1 MEQRFFPQG
10 GKPGSTANRMPAA
23 TISVGRIA
31 QSEAIYPHMEWLN
44 YHHLRYFYVA
54 AKEGSLARAAAKLHV
69 SQPSISE
76 QIRELENALGEKLFR
91 REGRN
96 NKLTDAGQVVFN
108 YAEEIFTL
116 GRELMNTVKQ
126 RPGTRTLRLNVG
138 VADSFPKLVT
148 NEILKPVF
156 TMPQAVHV
164 VCREGK
170 MEDLLA
176 QLASHRLDLVL
187 SDEPAPS
194 STNFKVFSHTL
205 GESSVTLCAEVK
217 LAAHLKRNFPQSL
230 NNAPALLPVENTAL
244 RRALET
250 WFRAHKLKPNVVAEF
265 DDLALMKVMAAEG
278 RGFIAVPTV
287 ALKEAVSRY
296 LFRSLGQAT
305 TCRLQFHAFTAERL
319 IAHPAI
325 SLITGHIIA

>member
-1 MEQRFFPQG
+1 
-10 GKPGSTANRMPAA
+10 
-23 TISVGRIA
+23 
-31 QSEAIYPHMEWLN
+31 MEWLN
-44 YHHLRYFYVA
+44 YHHLRYFYVV

-76 QIRELENALGEKLFR
+76 QIRELEHALGEKLFR

-116 GRELMNTVKQ
+116 GRELMSAVKQ
-126 RPGTRTLRLNVG
+126 RPGLRTLRLNVG

-156 TMPQAVHV
+156 AMPQAVHV

-176 QLASHRLDLVL
+176 QLAAHRLDLVL

-194 STNFKVFSHTL
+194 SANVKVFSHTL
-205 GESSVTLCAEVK
+205 GESSVTLCAEAK
-217 LAAHLKRNFPQSL
+217 LAAKLKRNFPKSL
-230 NNAPALLPVENTAL
+230 NDAPALLPAENTAL
-244 RRALET
+244 RRSLET
-250 WFRAHKLKPNVVAEF
+250 WFRAQNVTPNVVAEF
-265 DDLALMKVMAAEG
+265 EDLALMKVMAAEG

-287 ALKEAVSRY
+287 ALKEAVTRY
-296 LFRSLGQAT
+296 QFRSIGQAT
-305 TCRLQFHAFTAERL
+305 SCRVSFHAITAERR
-319 IAHPAI
+319 IAHPAVMLLTKSAAI
-325 SLITGHIIA
+325 NLK

>member
-1 MEQRFFPQG
+1 
-10 GKPGSTANRMPAA
+10 
-23 TISVGRIA
+23 
-31 QSEAIYPHMEWLN
+31 
-44 YHHLRYFYVA
+44 LRYFYVV
-54 AKEGSLARAAAKLHV
+54 AKEGGLAHAAAKLHV

-96 NKLTDAGQVVFN
+96 NRLTDTGQLVFN
-108 YAEEIFTL
+108 YAEEIFAL
-116 GRELMNTVKQ
+116 GCELMNSVKQ
-126 RPGTRTLRLNVG
+126 RPGARTLRLNVG

-156 TMPQAVHV
+156 ALPQAVHV

-176 QLASHRLDLVL
+176 QLAAHRLDVVL

-194 STNFKVFSHTL
+194 SANFKVFSHAL
-205 GESSVTLCAEVK
+205 GECSVSLCAEAKLAVK
-217 LAAHLKRNFPQSL
+217 LKRGFPRSL
-230 NNAPALLPVENTAL
+230 NAAPALLPAESTAL
-244 RRALET
+244 RRSLEA
-250 WFRAHKLKPNVVAEF
+250 WFRAQDVRPNVVAEF

-287 ALKEAVSRY
+287 ALREAVSRY
-296 LFRSLGQAT
+296 QFRSLGQAT
-305 TCRLQFHAFTAERL
+305 NCRVRFYAVTAERR
-319 IAHPAI
+319 ITHPAV
-325 SLITGHIIA
+325 SVITRHLLT